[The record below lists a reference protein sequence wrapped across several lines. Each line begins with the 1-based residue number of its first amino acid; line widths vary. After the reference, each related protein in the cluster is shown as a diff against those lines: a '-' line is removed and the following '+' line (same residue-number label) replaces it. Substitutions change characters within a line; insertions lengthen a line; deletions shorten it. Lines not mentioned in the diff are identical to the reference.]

1 MEYDK
6 EVQTITDILNALEQ
20 FSNKNEIIEAIKPSL
35 YDIETDWHTEE
46 FYRNRVAFLELQL
59 EAYKDKEDKLREYIN
74 NEKNSYY
81 EKDEDNAI
89 KIITLTKFLQI
100 LNEGSDIQWP

>member
-1 MEYDK
+1 MGMKTEKNLIRQQMSKID
-6 EVQTITDILNALEQ
+6 ELRCENDILRDYIRQ
-20 FSNKNEIIEAIKPSL
+20 
-35 YDIETDWHTEE
+35 
-46 FYRNRVAFLELQL
+46 
-59 EAYKDKEDKLREYIN
+59 YKDKEDKLREYIN

-100 LNEGSDIQWP
+100 LNERE

>member
-1 MEYDK
+1 MGMKTEKNLIRQQMSKID
-6 EVQTITDILNALEQ
+6 ELRCENDILRDYIRQ
-20 FSNKNEIIEAIKPSL
+20 
-35 YDIETDWHTEE
+35 
-46 FYRNRVAFLELQL
+46 
-59 EAYKDKEDKLREYIN
+59 YKDKEDKLREYIN

-100 LNEGSDIQWP
+100 LNEGSDIQ